1 MYEDEFLEKEEYLE
15 MLKDFIKKDGTTY
28 NENDYEF
35 DHFHALI
42 VHSFNLL
49 HLYKDIVEENKELRQ
64 KINLLYEELDAAK
77 SRCLFLEKKL

>member
-1 MYEDEFLEKEEYLE
+1 MFEDEFLEKEEYLE
-15 MLKDFIKKDGTTY
+15 MLKNFIKKDGTTY

-42 VHSFNLL
+42 VHLFNLL
-49 HLYKDIVEENKELRQ
+49 DLYKEIVKENKELRQ

-77 SRCLFLEKKL
+77 SRC